1 METTQQIVVPVDFTK
16 GTEVLVSYAISMAE
30 KLAAVIHYVHV
41 VQDFPGDA
49 MIGSP
54 FAQDYQD
61 KVTAVSQ
68 ERMADLVENSQKSCP
83 GSAGQVLFGDPVD
96 HIIEFSRTKN
106 ADLIIIG
113 SHGARGLEK
122 MILGRVADRVLKGAH
137 CPVLI
142 MNPFK
147 ELQSDQYRL

>member
-1 METTQQIVVPVDFTK
+1 METTQQIIVPVDFTK
-16 GTEVLVSYAISMAE
+16 STDVLVKYAISMAE
-30 KLAAVIHYVHV
+30 KLGAVIHFVHV
-41 VQDFPGDA
+41 IQDFPGDA

-61 KVTAVSQ
+61 KVSAAAQ
-68 ERMADLVENSQKSCP
+68 DKMADLVQKSQKNCP
-83 GSAGQVLFGDPVD
+83 GSAGQVLYGDPVD

-106 ADLIIIG
+106 ANLIIIG
-113 SHGARGLEK
+113 THGAKGLEK
-122 MILGRVADRVLKGAH
+122 IILGRVAERVLKGAH

-147 ELQSDQYRL
+147 VIQSDQYRL